1 MANELAWGVCLGL
14 YICTWFF
21 TSGSLVCFFF
31 IICMANELAW
41 AVCPGLYICTWFFTS
56 EKKSFYLV
64 SQKKKKKKN
73 TKQNKGFTK
82 QTG

>member
-1 MANELAWGVCLGL
+1 MANKIAWVVFPSL
-14 YICTWFF
+14 Y
-21 TSGSLVCFFF
+21 L
-31 IICMANELAW
+31 
-41 AVCPGLYICTWFFTS
+41 CTWFFTS

>member
-1 MANELAWGVCLGL
+1 
-14 YICTWFF
+14 
-21 TSGSLVCFFF
+21 
-31 IICMANELAW
+31 MANELAW
-41 AVCPGLYICTWFFTS
+41 AVCLGLYICTWFFTS

-64 SQKKKKKKN
+64 SKKKKKKN